1 MTLTDKL
8 IPYEVWFEYGFGKIS
23 LLIGIINFGML
34 FITMI
39 TVKGIYIPAWMIII
53 FTLIII
59 ALCIIIGYFFEKYA
73 IWNRITSH
81 LNLRVNPEVKQMLQD
96 TQDIKKE
103 LAEMKKILNNKS

>member
-96 TQDIKKE
+96 TQDIKNE
-103 LAEMKKILNNKS
+103 LAEMKKMLNNKS